1 MKKKLIDEI
10 RQWAT
15 LAAFCAA
22 AVLFY
27 LNNAKL
33 DNVEAAVKE
42 LETFQDIQDQIN
54 AKEGIVYEYFI
65 KQIMG
70 LEIPEDDE
78 EPD

>member
-1 MKKKLIDEI
+1 MKKIVDEI
-10 RQWAT
+10 RKWAT

-33 DNVEAAVKE
+33 DTIESAVKE
-42 LETFQDIQDQIN
+42 LETFQDVQDQIN
-54 AKEGIVYEYFI
+54 AKEGIVYEYFK

-70 LEIPEDDE
+70 IEIPGEDE
-78 EPD
+78 TE